1 MKIKTKSFVVIAAGL
16 LLMQSC
22 KKDDQLSTEP
32 NTYGYISVN
41 HTALLVPR
49 PVNVLID
56 GNRVN
61 LNNFLGYN
69 SSITGNYVGAIQ
81 GSRTLAIRDTAS
93 SATTNYVSRAINVT
107 AGMAYH
113 AFTYG
118 ILNSNA
124 FNMIVLPTSLQLPA
138 AGRFNVRFLHLS
150 PDAPPVDV
158 ALLRVNDARNGY
170 ADSVVLRTIP
180 YVGSSTTP
188 NETSLAGLNTLLS
201 GLYHIRVRPAG
212 TFTNVVSVGTTFTT
226 GQSFVPGKIYTVFAR
241 GLLNN
246 TGAGTSA
253 ATALG
258 ASIVLHN
265 P

>member
-1 MKIKTKSFVVIAAGL
+1 MKINFKSLIVIIAGL
-16 LLMQSC
+16 VLMQSC

-32 NTYGYISVN
+32 NTFGYISVN
-41 HTALLVPR
+41 HAALLVPR

-61 LNNFLGYN
+61 NNNFLGYLG
-69 SSITGNYVGAIQ
+69 SITGNFVGAAQ
-81 GSRTLAIRDTAS
+81 GSRTLAIRDTTA
-93 SATTNYVSRAINVT
+93 ATTGNYVSRNLNVT
-107 AGMAYH
+107 AGMAYN

-118 ILNSNA
+118 VVNSNT
-124 FNMIVLPTSLQLPA
+124 FNMIVLPTSLQAPA
-138 AGRFNVRFLHLS
+138 TDRFNVRFLHLS

-158 ALLRVNDARNGY
+158 ALLRVNDARTAY
-170 ADSVVLRTIP
+170 ADSLVIRTAQ
-180 YVGSSTTP
+180 YVGSSSTP
-188 NETSLAGLNTLLS
+188 NETNLAALTTLPS

-212 TFTNVVSVGTTFTT
+212 TFTNVVSVGTSFTT
-226 GQSFVPGKIYTVFAR
+226 GQTFASSKIYTVFAR

-258 ASIVLHN
+258 ATVVLHN